1 MMESMLLLLLA
12 LGGNSAPAAPAHVAS
27 PPGVAAPVTGV
38 WRGKWVA
45 TADGVRI
52 PVEAVLAPGKD
63 SGSLI
68 GLVVSGLGR
77 ERRMVRLAGRYESDG
92 ARLALP
98 AGGALR
104 LIAEGASRLVG
115 EVKIGEVKIGGAAG
129 LLPGDGA
136 LELSRV
142 RR

>member
-1 MMESMLLLLLA
+1 MMETMLLLLLA
-12 LGGNSAPAAPAHVAS
+12 LGPADGSPAASPHFAPA
-27 PPGVAAPVTGV
+27 PGIAAPVTGV

-45 TADGVRI
+45 PGEPGGHPSV

-63 SGSLI
+63 TGTLI

-77 ERRMVRLAGRYESDG
+77 ERRSARLAGRYDSDG

-98 AGGALR
+98 SGGALR
-104 LIAEGASRLVG
+104 LIAESATRLVG
-115 EVKIGEVKIGGAAG
+115 EVKVGGAAG
-129 LLPGDGA
+129 FLPGDGA
-136 LELSRV
+136 VELTRV

>member
-1 MMESMLLLLLA
+1 MMESMLLVFLA
-12 LGGNSAPAAPAHVAS
+12 LGGGNGSPAASPQLAS
-27 PPGVAAPVTGV
+27 PPGITTPVTGV
-38 WRGKWVA
+38 WRGRWVA
-45 TADGVRI
+45 LGNGSPV

-63 SGSLI
+63 TGSLV

-77 ERRMVRLAGRYESDG
+77 DRRVARLAGRYDSDG

-104 LIAEGASRLVG
+104 LIAESATRLID
-115 EVKIGEVKIGGAAG
+115 EVKIGSAAG

>member
-12 LGGNSAPAAPAHVAS
+12 LGGNAAPAASAHLAS
-27 PPGVAAPVTGV
+27 PPSLAAPVTGV
-38 WRGKWVA
+38 WRGKWVHP
-45 TADGVRI
+45 ADGVRI

-63 SGSLI
+63 AGSLI

-77 ERRMVRLAGRYESDG
+77 ERRMARLTGRYESDG

-98 AGGALR
+98 SGGALR
-104 LIAEGASRLVG
+104 LIAEDASRLVG
-115 EVKIGEVKIGGAAG
+115 EVTLGGAAG

>member
-1 MMESMLLLLLA
+1 MMESMLLMLLA
-12 LGGNSAPAAPAHVAS
+12 LGGGNGSPAASPQLAS
-27 PPGVAAPVTGV
+27 PPGMTAPVTGV

-45 TADGVRI
+45 SGNGSPV
-52 PVEAVLAPGKD
+52 PVEAVLAHGKD
-63 SGSLI
+63 TGSLV

-77 ERRMVRLAGRYESDG
+77 DRRVARLAGRYDSDG

-104 LIAEGASRLVG
+104 LIAESATRL
-115 EVKIGEVKIGGAAG
+115 IGEVKIGSAAG

-136 LELSRV
+136 LELTRV